1 MHDYR
6 DDDDKKVINNIF
18 QFAKLRRIRN
28 GTAPVEPK
36 KNVVFY
42 NCVLKICQLRCNYF
56 FRQKSKPP
64 EKFLRRVVN
73 CITELTQVLRKDFF
87 KTDHFS
93 VGYFCLIKN
102 NGALKKIWRGKYD

>member
-36 KNVVFY
+36 ENYVFY
-42 NCVLKICQLRCNYF
+42 NCVFNCGESEF
-56 FRQKSKPP
+56 FFVS
-64 EKFLRRVVN
+64 
-73 CITELTQVLRKDFF
+73 
-87 KTDHFS
+87 
-93 VGYFCLIKN
+93 GKN
-102 NGALKKIWRGKYD
+102 SQQRNDPF

>member
-1 MHDYR
+1 MRIRGGGIAHFFAQRGKNQGDLGQVKTKNKSLHRQAKPFYVCISTAATVIMHDYR

-42 NCVLKICQLRCNYF
+42 NCVLKICQLR
-56 FRQKSKPP
+56 
-64 EKFLRRVVN
+64 
-73 CITELTQVLRKDFF
+73 
-87 KTDHFS
+87 
-93 VGYFCLIKN
+93 
-102 NGALKKIWRGKYD
+102 